1 MDHRNNISVVFTVS
15 TTTDIDV
22 YFLSGYDIGAV
33 SRYYVAVN
41 GQIDDYGVIANP
53 SRTRRTDGITDQD
66 RHTSFAPLFRVE
78 SRLPCERDA
87 HMHIGHI
94 PSCLLRQS

>member
-1 MDHRNNISVVFTVS
+1 MRIESMDHRNNISVVFTVS

-41 GQIDDYGVIANP
+41 GQIDDFGVIECP
-53 SRTRRTDGITDQD
+53 DSTLILKLT
-66 RHTSFAPLFRVE
+66 
-78 SRLPCERDA
+78 
-87 HMHIGHI
+87 
-94 PSCLLRQS
+94 